1 MPKLLTPKDL
11 ARILCAVDEVT
22 LFAALELRQLT
33 CPTTFETL
41 KFYFD
46 LIQTLLDFVP
56 MGKLL
61 GKLAQR
67 LIRGAII
74 LIEGMQKGVPS
85 RKLFRRV
92 TRLLITGRR

>member
-1 MPKLLTPKDL
+1 MPKPLTPEDL
-11 ARILCAVDEVT
+11 ARILCAVSEET
-22 LFAALELRQLT
+22 MFAGLYLRQLK

-46 LIQTLLDFVP
+46 LLQTLLDFVP

-67 LIRGAII
+67 LIRGGIV
-74 LIEGMQKGVPS
+74 LIEGMQRGVAI
-85 RKLFRRV
+85 RKLARRV